1 MRIQFL
7 RSCFIFAFFAVVLG
21 AFAAHMLKDL
31 IEPGRVAIF
40 ETGVRY
46 QFYHALALGLA
57 GLMPAYFSAQR
68 LRWAGRLFILGIFC
82 FSGSLYLLALRDL
95 WGIAHWWW
103 LGPITPIGGTFFIL
117 GWLLLLLASF
127 PGPIKKSV

>member
-7 RSCFIFAFFAVVLG
+7 RSAFIFAFLAVLFG
-21 AFAAHMLKDL
+21 AFAAHMLKGL

-46 QFYHALALGLA
+46 QFYHALALGLT
-57 GLMPAYFSAQR
+57 GLLPSYFSASR
-68 LRWAGRLFILGIFC
+68 LRWAGRLFILGILC

-103 LGPITPIGGTFFIL
+103 LGPVTPIGGTFFL
-117 GWLLLLLASF
+117 SGWLFLILASY
-127 PGPIKKSV
+127 PGPEKKQI